1 MPILNTLPFRAPS
14 LRIVYPGRCPGLKAP
29 LGFQPAFAYALL
41 LPRVTNP
48 PPIRETN
55 CSLHSCSLKDPNK
68 SRTFAKRKYTNINS
82 MLPQDPMMLFSAV
95 NMKLRDEY
103 DSLDALCDDMNVDR
117 KHLEDTL
124 AQAGFEYNAEQNKFW

>member
-1 MPILNTLPFRAPS
+1 MPLIFFVNYFINVKFL
-14 LRIVYPGRCPGLKAP
+14 
-29 LGFQPAFAYALL
+29 
-41 LPRVTNP
+41 
-48 PPIRETN
+48 N

-68 SRTFAKRKYTNINS
+68 SRTFAKRKYSNINS

-124 AQAGFEYNAEQNKFW
+124 AQVGFEYNAEQNKFW